1 MSPDSLRIA
10 SGIAVLALGIG
21 AGLVVSRPPG
31 GTVSDPM
38 SPPPA
43 VAIAEPIGPIQPA
56 SDLHLPGVPDSVTRV
71 LAWSGN
77 AGFAD
82 AATTSE
88 IPPTVVDALT
98 AHGLPIAIP
107 SADAP

>member
-1 MSPDSLRIA
+1 MSPDSLRIT

-21 AGLVVSRPPG
+21 AGLVVSRPPA
-31 GTVSDPM
+31 GTVADLI

-43 VAIAEPIGPIQPA
+43 VTIAEPIGPSQPA

-77 AGFAD
+77 ASFAD
-82 AATTSE
+82 AATTAE
-88 IPPTVVDALT
+88 IPPAVVNALT
-98 AHGLPIAIP
+98 AHGLPIAVP